1 MSALG
6 CLREGW
12 PYVSQSDLRALFRSN
27 DRELKAVDFFA
38 DRQDEWATVAASLT
52 RHTQRTRDPSF
63 DVEDLESPRR
73 NVLVFYGVGG
83 IGKSML
89 SRGLAEHLASGDS
102 QRSDWPPLGQEVGKV
117 IPVRIDLSRD
127 VGSDFESLV
136 LALRLAVAEI
146 GQPMPA
152 FDIAFQRYWG
162 RNHPGEPLDEY
173 LRLRMWF
180 NRFPGA
186 RSVSDQMQS
195 TLADVAQA
203 VAFPGTIGSL
213 VGQGMMSVI
222 RGLREHRH
230 QLRAL
235 ANCRRLADLLEAEPN
250 LEALSYYS
258 HLLAWDLSRVSA
270 KKAVT
275 LAVLLDTFEDVGD
288 RVHRDLERLIQ
299 RMAWLMPNALF
310 IVTGRNR
317 LEWAEG
323 KLEGQLDWAGHEFWP
338 LLVGGATDEP
348 RQHIV
353 GYLSPEDCE
362 TYLSERLTVNGTPLI
377 DEATRRLI
385 TANSHGLPLYLDLAV
400 MRFLDLYRRH
410 SRIPTAAE
418 FNLDF
423 PALAARTFRDL
434 TPDVRR
440 VLRAVSI
447 LGSFSVELASA
458 TAGLDHDAPVLELIE
473 RPFIDE
479 DRETLWPY
487 RLHDLIRDAVRET
500 DSVSED
506 RWSPADWRRA
516 AARAF
521 EAYGG
526 EATGNRS
533 QLVAALRQGMTL
545 VRDYGLE
552 LGWLEDAAFR
562 YVQDFVWEP
571 IELPSSPEPQGRG
584 DREIHSAVDA
594 LAMALTA
601 IAQRQHQ
608 HRGRTADQLRNVLA
622 SGKLPESLLELPL
635 YFLAECER
643 DLGNLQQSM
652 EGMRQVVNA
661 GGRIAPTAA
670 RGLVHLSRR
679 IGRFPEVLSAAERLG
694 PEGRRDRVLGDLWWT
709 QGNVT
714 LACSLYAASRDE
726 ATQLGQPG
734 EAALSQACIA
744 FAAGFQDRARATE
757 QIARADALLAG
768 ISLRW
773 AEIHTR
779 TAELLRDAG
788 IAADLPERAEELAG
802 TAREAGLT
810 SSVAYIRFAACLHAV
825 VLDSPALLADA
836 RAQLRTCILGE
847 EFAYL
852 AELTYLAAGDEP
864 PSDLPLAQWLDGPEQ
879 VRVRWT
885 AIVDDRRREAAARR
899 EE

>member
-1 MSALG
+1 M
-6 CLREGW
+6 
-12 PYVSQSDLRALFRSN
+12 SQSDLRAIFRSN

-38 DRQDEWATVAASLT
+38 DRRDEWATVAESLA
-52 RHTQRTRDPSF
+52 RHTQRTRNSAF
-63 DVEDLESPRR
+63 DVEDLESPRE

-83 IGKSML
+83 IGKSMF
-89 SRGLAEHLASGDS
+89 SRGLVEHLSAGEF
-102 QRSDWPPLGQEVGKV
+102 RGTDWPPLRQEVGRV

-152 FDIAFQRYWG
+152 FDIAFQRYWS

-173 LRLRMWF
+173 LRLRTWF

-186 RSVSDQMQS
+186 RSLSDQMQS
-195 TLADVAQA
+195 ALADVAQA

-213 VGQGMMSVI
+213 AGQGLKSII

-235 ANCRRLADLLEAEPN
+235 ADCRRLADLLEAEPD

-258 HLLAWDLSRVSA
+258 HLLAWDLSQVSA

-299 RMAWLMPNALF
+299 RMVWLMPNALF

-317 LEWAEG
+317 LEWAER
-323 KLEGQLDWAGHEFWP
+323 KLEGQLDWAGPEFWP
-338 LLVGGATDEP
+338 LLAGGASGEP

-353 GYLSPEDCE
+353 GYLSPGDCE
-362 TYLSERLTVNGTPLI
+362 KYLSERLTVSGRPLI
-377 DEATRRLI
+377 DEATRSLI
-385 TANSHGLPLYLDLAV
+385 IGNSHGLPLYLDLAV

-410 SRIPTAAE
+410 GRTPTAEE

-440 VLRAVSI
+440 VLRAVSL

-458 TAGLDHDAPVLELIE
+458 TAGLDQDAPVLELIE

-479 DRETLWPY
+479 DRDILWPY
-487 RLHDLIRDAVRET
+487 RLHDLIREAVRET

-506 RWSPADWRRA
+506 RWTPADWRRA
-516 AARAF
+516 ASRAF
-521 EAYGG
+521 DAYGS

-533 QLVAALRQGMTL
+533 KLVAALRQGMIL
-545 VRDYGLE
+545 ARDYNLE

-562 YVQDFVWEP
+562 YVQDFVWES
-571 IELPSSPEPQGRG
+571 IELPASPGPHL
-584 DREIHSAVDA
+584 RENGETNGSVDA
-594 LAMALTA
+594 LAMALNA
-601 IAQRQHQ
+601 ISQRQHQ
-608 HRGRTADQLRNVLA
+608 HRGRTAEQLRIVLA
-622 SGKLPESLLELPL
+622 SGRLPDSLLELPR
-635 YFLAECER
+635 YFIAECDR
-643 DLGNLQQSM
+643 DLGNLRQSM
-652 EGMRQVVNA
+652 EGMRQVVDG
-661 GGRIAPTAA
+661 GGRLVPIAA
-670 RGLVHLSRR
+670 RGLVHLARR
-679 IGRFPEVLSAAERLG
+679 AGRFPEVLSTAESLG
-694 PEGRRDRVLGDLWWT
+694 PEGRRERVLGDLWWT
-709 QGNVT
+709 QGNIT

-726 ATQLGQPG
+726 AIATGQPG
-734 EAALSQACIA
+734 EAALSQACMA
-744 FAAGFQDRARATE
+744 FAAAFQDRNRATE
-757 QIARADALLAG
+757 QIARADALLTG

-779 TAELLRDAG
+779 AAELLRDAG
-788 IAADLPERAEELAG
+788 IAVDLLERAEDLAG
-802 TAREAGLT
+802 TAGEAGLS

-825 VLDSPALLADA
+825 VLNSPTLLADA
-836 RAQLRTCILGE
+836 RAQLHTCIHGE

-852 AELTYLAAGDEP
+852 GELTYLAAGDEP
-864 PSDLPLAQWLDGPEQ
+864 PSDLPLAQWLDGPDQ
-879 VRVRWT
+879 VRARWT
-885 AIVDDRRREAAARR
+885 EIVNDRRREAAV
-899 EE
+899 